1 MFYSSYD
8 KIIATLSLASIVAGD
23 KRVMEA
29 AQKAGYE
36 ARNSGRYMNYEML
49 LTIYSK
55 IDLENEAHCECARKI
70 VKAYSDA
77 YLDRSNAEDTK
88 SEVYATPIVVVCQTK
103 PFVNI
108 VTSNT
113 FRTRFLNASIYKL
126 LEVLNEDDPRT
137 DDLYITSDQYKK
149 MLSSN
154 LYTVFNLF
162 NDIDNNKVYPTIVS
176 FVKSLE
182 FVDDMNAAAIVASL
196 LKYYDIYVNHY
207 PFELVRDIIIDTCK
221 EGIESTKEE
230 ARKKILDSTV
240 DSSLLNDFIS
250 DTYACVINL
259 FRNDESLS
267 AFTIANVIAQ
277 NRSVFLSTLMKS
289 NDNYQMDNLNF
300 VVDMEL
306 SNMVDRIQVEYPKY
320 FDIMDEVREKLKQ
333 PSDSP
338 INANYKEA
346 TDYDSYLFMRAGI
359 PDLDHTFDDEDDY
372 GVTVLEASYQKT
384 GNSIRR
390 MDVRSAYKL
399 AKDNV
404 NKLSQQ
410 LDGVIKAIKN
420 FVFSD
425 QDMDYIVVEG
435 KKFTFFGLVRKV
447 LGGVAL
453 FSFSKVFAICYL
465 IVKWA
470 GTSKAKKSSK
480 RKMLMLL
487 AEEIEITNEK
497 IEDAKAAGDN
507 KAKYALM
514 RSKKEL
520 ENARDR
526 IKYNMGAEV
535 KSKAVDD
542 MIKRAKGEPISQ
554 RDRLGRYQE
563 GHTTSRTSTDRTGRE

>member
-77 YLDRSNAEDTK
+77 YLDRTQTDAK

-108 VTSNT
+108 VTSDT

-154 LYTVFNLF
+154 LYTVFTIF
-162 NDIDNNKVYPTIVS
+162 NDIDNKKVYPTIVS
-176 FVKSLE
+176 FVKSLG
-182 FVDDMNAAAIVASL
+182 FVDDINTAAIVSSL

-230 ARKKILDSTV
+230 ARKKILDTTV

-277 NRSVFLSTLMKS
+277 NRSVFLSTLMRS
-289 NDNYQMDNLNF
+289 NDNYQMDNLSF

-320 FDIMDEVREKLKQ
+320 FAIMDEVREKLKQ

-338 INANYKEA
+338 INAQYKEA

-554 RDRLGRYQE
+554 RDRLGRYQD
-563 GHTTSRTSTDRTGRE
+563 GHTTNRTSTDRTGRE

>member
-8 KIIATLSLASIVAGD
+8 KIIATLSLASIVACD

-77 YLDRSNAEDTK
+77 YLDRTQTDTK
-88 SEVYATPIVVVCQTK
+88 SEVYATPIAVVCQTK

-108 VTSNT
+108 VSSNT

-162 NDIDNNKVYPTIVS
+162 NVIDNNKVYPTIVS

-230 ARKKILDSTV
+230 ARKKILDTTV

-306 SNMVDRIQVEYPKY
+306 SNMIDRIQVEYPKY

>member
-77 YLDRSNAEDTK
+77 YLDRTQTDTK
-88 SEVYATPIVVVCQTK
+88 SEVYATPIAVVCQTK

-108 VTSNT
+108 VSSNT

-162 NDIDNNKVYPTIVS
+162 NVIDNNKVYPTIVS

-230 ARKKILDSTV
+230 ARKKILDTTV

-306 SNMVDRIQVEYPKY
+306 SNMIDRIQVEYPKY

-372 GVTVLEASYQKT
+372 GITVLEASYQKT

-410 LDGVIKAIKN
+410 LNGVIKAIKN

-507 KAKYALM
+507 KAEYALM

>member
-1 MFYSSYD
+1 MFYNSYD

-23 KRVMEA
+23 KRVLEA

-70 VKAYSDA
+70 VKAYSDGF
-77 YLDRSNAEDTK
+77 LDRTNTDTK
-88 SEVYATPIVVVCQTK
+88 SEVYATPIAVVCQTK
-103 PFVNI
+103 PFINI
-108 VTSNT
+108 ITANN

-137 DDLYITSDQYKK
+137 DDLYITSEQYKK

-154 LYTVFNLF
+154 LHTVFNLF
-162 NDIDNNKVYPTIVS
+162 NNIDNKKVYPTIVS

-182 FVDDMNAAAIVASL
+182 FVDDMNAAAVVASL

-267 AFTIANVIAQ
+267 AFTILNVIAQ

-289 NDNYQMDNLNF
+289 NDNYWMDNLSF
-300 VVDMEL
+300 VVDTEL
-306 SNMVDRIQVEYPKY
+306 SNMVDRIQFEYPKY
-320 FDIMDEVREKLKQ
+320 SAIMDEVREKLKQ
-333 PSDSP
+333 PNDSP
-338 INANYKEA
+338 INAQYKEA
-346 TDYDSYLFMRAGI
+346 NDYDSYLFMRAGI
-359 PDLDHTFDDEDDY
+359 PDLDHTFDDENDY

-404 NKLSQQ
+404 NKLSRQ

>member
-77 YLDRSNAEDTK
+77 YLDRSRTDAK

-103 PFVNI
+103 PFVDIN
-108 VTSNT
+108 TSDT

-154 LYTVFNLF
+154 LFTVFNLF
-162 NDIDNNKVYPTIVS
+162 NDIDNKKVYPTIVS

-182 FVDDMNAAAIVASL
+182 FVDDMNAAAIVSSL

-230 ARKKILDSTV
+230 ARKKILNSTV

-320 FDIMDEVREKLKQ
+320 FNIMDEVREKLKQ

-338 INANYKEA
+338 INAQYKEA
-346 TDYDSYLFMRAGI
+346 NDYDSYLFMRAGI

>member
-77 YLDRSNAEDTK
+77 YLDRTQTDAK

-108 VTSNT
+108 VTSDT

-154 LYTVFNLF
+154 LYTVFTIF
-162 NDIDNNKVYPTIVS
+162 NDIDNKKVYPTIVS
-176 FVKSLE
+176 FVKSLG
-182 FVDDMNAAAIVASL
+182 FVDDINTAAIVSSL

-230 ARKKILDSTV
+230 ARKKILDTTV

-289 NDNYQMDNLNF
+289 NDNYQMDNLSF

-320 FDIMDEVREKLKQ
+320 FAIMDEVREKLKQ

-338 INANYKEA
+338 INAQYKEA

-497 IEDAKAAGDN
+497 IEDAKAVGDN

-554 RDRLGRYQE
+554 RDRLGRYQD
-563 GHTTSRTSTDRTGRE
+563 GHTTNRTSTDRTGRE

>member
-108 VTSNT
+108 VSSNT

-162 NDIDNNKVYPTIVS
+162 NDIDNKKVYPTIVS

-230 ARKKILDSTV
+230 ARKKILDTTV
-240 DSSLLNDFIS
+240 DSSLLNDVIS

-289 NDNYQMDNLNF
+289 NDNYQMDNLSF

-320 FDIMDEVREKLKQ
+320 SAIMDEVREKLKQ

-338 INANYKEA
+338 INAQYKEA
-346 TDYDSYLFMRAGI
+346 NDYDSYLFMRAGI

-554 RDRLGRYQE
+554 RDRLGRYQD
-563 GHTTSRTSTDRTGRE
+563 GHTTNRTSTDRTGRE

>member
-23 KRVMEA
+23 KRVMEV

-108 VTSNT
+108 VSSNT

-162 NDIDNNKVYPTIVS
+162 NDIDNKKVYPTIVS

-230 ARKKILDSTV
+230 ARKKILDSTL

-289 NDNYQMDNLNF
+289 NDNYQLDNLSF

-320 FDIMDEVREKLKQ
+320 SAIMDEVREKLKQ

-338 INANYKEA
+338 INAQYKEA
-346 TDYDSYLFMRAGI
+346 NDYDSYLFMRAGI

-470 GTSKAKKSSK
+470 GTAKAKKSSK

>member
-77 YLDRSNAEDTK
+77 YLDRSKTDTK

-103 PFVNI
+103 PFINI
-108 VTSNT
+108 ITSDT

-137 DDLYITSDQYKK
+137 DDLYITSEQYKK

-162 NDIDNNKVYPTIVS
+162 NDIDNNQVYFTIVS

-182 FVDDMNAAAIVASL
+182 FVDDMNTAAIVSSL

-230 ARKKILDSTV
+230 ARKKILNSTV

-320 FDIMDEVREKLKQ
+320 FNIMDEVREKLKQ

-554 RDRLGRYQE
+554 RDRLGRYQD

>member
-108 VTSNT
+108 VSSNT

-162 NDIDNNKVYPTIVS
+162 NDIDNKQVYFTIVS

-230 ARKKILDSTV
+230 ARKKILDSTL

-320 FDIMDEVREKLKQ
+320 FNIMDEVREKLKQ

-554 RDRLGRYQE
+554 RDRLGRYQD

>member
-77 YLDRSNAEDTK
+77 YLDRSKTDAK

-108 VTSNT
+108 ITSNT
-113 FRTRFLNASIYKL
+113 SRTRFLNASIYKL

-162 NDIDNNKVYPTIVS
+162 NDIDNKKVYPTIVS

-182 FVDDMNAAAIVASL
+182 FVDDMNAAAIVSSL

-221 EGIESTKEE
+221 EGIESVKEE
-230 ARKKILDSTV
+230 ARKKILNSTV

-300 VVDMEL
+300 IVDMEL

-320 FDIMDEVREKLKQ
+320 FAIMDEVREKLKQ

-338 INANYKEA
+338 INAQYKEA

>member
-23 KRVMEA
+23 ERVLKT

-36 ARNSGRYMNYEML
+36 TRNSGRYMNYEML

-70 VKAYSDA
+70 VKAYSDGFME
-77 YLDRSNAEDTK
+77 RMTTESK
-88 SEVYATPIVVVCQTK
+88 PEVYATPIAVVCQTK
-103 PFVNI
+103 PLAIGVND
-108 VTSNT
+108 NNL
-113 FRTRFLNASIYKL
+113 RRRFLNASIYKL

-154 LYTVFNLF
+154 LYTVFAIF
-162 NDIDNNKVYPTIVS
+162 NDTDNKKVYPTIVS
-176 FVKSLE
+176 FVKTLE
-182 FVDDMNAAAIVASL
+182 FVDDINTAAIVSSL

-267 AFTIANVIAQ
+267 AFTIANVIVQ

-320 FDIMDEVREKLKQ
+320 FDIVDEVREKLKE

-338 INANYKEA
+338 INAQYKNA
-346 TDYDSYLFMRAGI
+346 NDYDSYLFMRAGI

-563 GHTTSRTSTDRTGRE
+563 GHTTNRTSTDRTGRE

>member
-108 VTSNT
+108 VSSNT

-162 NDIDNNKVYPTIVS
+162 NVIDNNKVYPTIVS

-230 ARKKILDSTV
+230 ARKKILDTTV

-306 SNMVDRIQVEYPKY
+306 SNMIDRIQVEYPKY

-372 GVTVLEASYQKT
+372 GITVLEASYQKT

>member
-77 YLDRSNAEDTK
+77 YLDRSKTDTK

-108 VTSNT
+108 VSSNT

-162 NDIDNNKVYPTIVS
+162 NDIDNKRVYPTIVS

-182 FVDDMNAAAIVASL
+182 FVDDMNTTAIVSSL

-554 RDRLGRYQE
+554 RDRLGRYQD

>member
-108 VTSNT
+108 VSSNT

-162 NDIDNNKVYPTIVS
+162 NDIDNKKVYPTIVS

-230 ARKKILDSTV
+230 ARKKILDSTL

-289 NDNYQMDNLNF
+289 NDNYQLDNLSF

-320 FDIMDEVREKLKQ
+320 SAIMDEVREKLKQ

-338 INANYKEA
+338 INAQYKEA
-346 TDYDSYLFMRAGI
+346 NDYDSYLFMRAGI

-470 GTSKAKKSSK
+470 GTAKAKKSSK

>member
-108 VTSNT
+108 VSSNT

-162 NDIDNNKVYPTIVS
+162 NDIDNKKVYPTIVS

-221 EGIESTKEE
+221 EGIESAKEE
-230 ARKKILDSTV
+230 ARKKILDTTV

-277 NRSVFLSTLMKS
+277 NRSVFLSALMKS

-306 SNMVDRIQVEYPKY
+306 SNMIDRIQVEYPKY

>member
-108 VTSNT
+108 VSSNT

-162 NDIDNNKVYPTIVS
+162 NDIDNNQVYFTIVS

-182 FVDDMNAAAIVASL
+182 FVDDMNTTAIVASL

-320 FDIMDEVREKLKQ
+320 FNIMDEVREKLKQ

>member
-108 VTSNT
+108 VSSNT

-162 NDIDNNKVYPTIVS
+162 NDIDNKKVYPTIVS

-230 ARKKILDSTV
+230 ARKKILDTTV

-289 NDNYQMDNLNF
+289 NDNYQLDNLSF

-320 FDIMDEVREKLKQ
+320 SAIMDEVREKLKQ

-338 INANYKEA
+338 INAQYKEA
-346 TDYDSYLFMRAGI
+346 NDYDSYLFMRAGI

-470 GTSKAKKSSK
+470 GTAKAKKSSK

>member
-8 KIIATLSLASIVAGD
+8 KIIATLSLASIVACD

-77 YLDRSNAEDTK
+77 YLDRTQTDTK
-88 SEVYATPIVVVCQTK
+88 SEVYATPIAVVCQTK

-108 VTSNT
+108 VSSNT

-162 NDIDNNKVYPTIVS
+162 NVIDNNKVYPTIVS

-230 ARKKILDSTV
+230 ARKKILDTTV

-306 SNMVDRIQVEYPKY
+306 SNMIDRIQVEYPKY

-372 GVTVLEASYQKT
+372 GITVLEASYQKT

>member
-77 YLDRSNAEDTK
+77 YLDRTQTDAK

-103 PFVNI
+103 PFVDIN
-108 VTSNT
+108 TSDT

-154 LYTVFNLF
+154 LYTVFTIF
-162 NDIDNNKVYPTIVS
+162 NDIDNKKVYPTIVS
-176 FVKSLE
+176 FVKSLG
-182 FVDDMNAAAIVASL
+182 FVDDINTAAIVSSL

-230 ARKKILDSTV
+230 ARKKILDTTV

-277 NRSVFLSTLMKS
+277 NRSVFLSTLMRS
-289 NDNYQMDNLNF
+289 NDNYQMDNLSF

-320 FDIMDEVREKLKQ
+320 FAIMDEVREKLKQ

-338 INANYKEA
+338 INAQYKEA

-563 GHTTSRTSTDRTGRE
+563 GHTISRTSTDRTGRE

>member
-108 VTSNT
+108 VSSNT

-162 NDIDNNKVYPTIVS
+162 NDIDNKKVYPTIVS

-267 AFTIANVIAQ
+267 AFTITNVIAQ

-289 NDNYQMDNLNF
+289 NDSYQMDNLNF

-320 FDIMDEVREKLKQ
+320 FNIMDEVREKLKQ

-563 GHTTSRTSTDRTGRE
+563 GHTTSRASTDRTGRE

>member
-77 YLDRSNAEDTK
+77 YLDRSKTDTK

-103 PFVNI
+103 PFINI
-108 VTSNT
+108 ITSDT

-137 DDLYITSDQYKK
+137 DDLYITSEQYKK

-154 LYTVFNLF
+154 LYTVFTIF
-162 NDIDNNKVYPTIVS
+162 NDIDNKKVYPTIVS
-176 FVKSLE
+176 FVKSLG
-182 FVDDMNAAAIVASL
+182 FVDDMNTAAIVASL

-230 ARKKILDSTV
+230 ARKKILNSTV

-320 FDIMDEVREKLKQ
+320 FNIMDEVREKLKQ

>member
-108 VTSNT
+108 VSSNT

-182 FVDDMNAAAIVASL
+182 FVDDMNAAAIVSSL

-320 FDIMDEVREKLKQ
+320 FNIMDEVREKLKQ

-554 RDRLGRYQE
+554 RDRLGRYQD

>member
-23 KRVMEA
+23 ERVMEA

-36 ARNSGRYMNYEML
+36 TRNSGRYMNYEML

-77 YLDRSNAEDTK
+77 YLDRTQTDAK

-108 VTSNT
+108 VTANN

-137 DDLYITSDQYKK
+137 DDLYITSEQYKK

-154 LYTVFNLF
+154 LFTVFNLF
-162 NDIDNNKVYPTIVS
+162 NDIDNKKIYPTIVS

-182 FVDDMNAAAIVASL
+182 FVDDMNAAAIVSSL

-221 EGIESTKEE
+221 EGIESAKEE
-230 ARKKILDSTV
+230 ARKKILNSTV

-289 NDNYQMDNLNF
+289 NDNYQMDNLSF

-306 SNMVDRIQVEYPKY
+306 SNMVDRIQIEYPKY
-320 FDIMDEVREKLKQ
+320 SAIMDEVREKLKQ

-338 INANYKEA
+338 INAQYKEA
-346 TDYDSYLFMRAGI
+346 NDYDSYLFMRAGI

-554 RDRLGRYQE
+554 RDRLGRYQD

>member
-77 YLDRSNAEDTK
+77 YLDRSKTDTK

-103 PFVNI
+103 PFINI
-108 VTSNT
+108 ITSDT

-137 DDLYITSDQYKK
+137 DDLYITSEQYKK

-154 LYTVFNLF
+154 LYTVFTIF
-162 NDIDNNKVYPTIVS
+162 NDIDNKKVYPTIVS
-176 FVKSLE
+176 FVKSLG
-182 FVDDMNAAAIVASL
+182 FVDDMNTAAIVASL

-230 ARKKILDSTV
+230 ARKKILNSTV

-320 FDIMDEVREKLKQ
+320 FNIMDEVREKLKQ

-346 TDYDSYLFMRAGI
+346 TDYDYYLFMRAGI

-372 GVTVLEASYQKT
+372 GVMVLEASYQKT

>member
-8 KIIATLSLASIVAGD
+8 KIIATLSLASIVADD

-77 YLDRSNAEDTK
+77 YLDRTRTDAK

-108 VTSNT
+108 ITSDT

-154 LYTVFNLF
+154 LFTVFNLF
-162 NDIDNNKVYPTIVS
+162 NDIDSKKVYFTIVS

-182 FVDDMNAAAIVASL
+182 FVDDMNAAAIVSSL

-230 ARKKILDSTV
+230 ARKKILNSTV

-267 AFTIANVIAQ
+267 AFTIANMIAQ

-289 NDNYQMDNLNF
+289 NDNYQMDNLSF

-320 FDIMDEVREKLKQ
+320 FNIMDEVREKLKQ

-338 INANYKEA
+338 INAQYKEA

-554 RDRLGRYQE
+554 RDRLGRYQD

>member
-108 VTSNT
+108 ISSNT

-137 DDLYITSDQYKK
+137 DDLYITSEQYKK

-154 LYTVFNLF
+154 LYTVFTIF
-162 NDIDNNKVYPTIVS
+162 NDIDNKKVYPTIVS
-176 FVKSLE
+176 FVKSLG
-182 FVDDMNAAAIVASL
+182 FVDDMNTAAIVSSL

-230 ARKKILDSTV
+230 ARKKILNSTV

-320 FDIMDEVREKLKQ
+320 FNIMDEVREKLKQ

-554 RDRLGRYQE
+554 RDRLGRYQD

>member
-1 MFYSSYD
+1 M
-8 KIIATLSLASIVAGD
+8 
-23 KRVMEA
+23 
-29 AQKAGYE
+29 
-36 ARNSGRYMNYEML
+36 
-49 LTIYSK
+49 
-55 IDLENEAHCECARKI
+55 
-70 VKAYSDA
+70 
-77 YLDRSNAEDTK
+77 
-88 SEVYATPIVVVCQTK
+88 
-103 PFVNI
+103 
-108 VTSNT
+108 
-113 FRTRFLNASIYKL
+113 
-126 LEVLNEDDPRT
+126 
-137 DDLYITSDQYKK
+137 
-149 MLSSN
+149 
-154 LYTVFNLF
+154 
-162 NDIDNNKVYPTIVS
+162 
-176 FVKSLE
+176 
-182 FVDDMNAAAIVASL
+182 
-196 LKYYDIYVNHY
+196 NHY

-230 ARKKILDSTV
+230 ARKKILNSTV

-277 NRSVFLSTLMKS
+277 NRSVFLSTPMKS

-320 FDIMDEVREKLKQ
+320 FNIMDEVREKLKQ

-542 MIKRAKGEPISQ
+542 MIKRAKGEPILQ

-563 GHTTSRTSTDRTGRE
+563 GHTTNRTSTDRTGRE

>member
-77 YLDRSNAEDTK
+77 YLDRSKTDTK

-103 PFVNI
+103 PFINI
-108 VTSNT
+108 ITSDT

-137 DDLYITSDQYKK
+137 DDLYITSEQYKK

-154 LYTVFNLF
+154 LYTVFTIF
-162 NDIDNNKVYPTIVS
+162 NDIDNKKVYPTIVS
-176 FVKSLE
+176 FVKSLG
-182 FVDDMNAAAIVASL
+182 FVDDMNTAAIVSSL

-230 ARKKILDSTV
+230 ARKKILNSTV

-320 FDIMDEVREKLKQ
+320 FNIMDEVREKLKQ

-346 TDYDSYLFMRAGI
+346 TDYDSYLFMRASI

-554 RDRLGRYQE
+554 RDRLGRYQD

>member
-77 YLDRSNAEDTK
+77 YLDRTQTDAK

-103 PFVNI
+103 PFVDIN
-108 VTSNT
+108 TSDT

-137 DDLYITSDQYKK
+137 DDLYITSEQYKK

-154 LYTVFNLF
+154 LFTVFNLF
-162 NDIDNNKVYPTIVS
+162 NDIDNKKVYPTIVS

-182 FVDDMNAAAIVASL
+182 FVDDMNAAAIVSSL

-230 ARKKILDSTV
+230 ARKKILNSTV

-320 FDIMDEVREKLKQ
+320 FNIMDEVREKLKQ

-338 INANYKEA
+338 INAQYKEA

-563 GHTTSRTSTDRTGRE
+563 GHTTSRTSTDRIGRE

>member
-103 PFVNI
+103 PFINI
-108 VTSNT
+108 ITSDT

-137 DDLYITSDQYKK
+137 DDLYITSEQYKK

-162 NDIDNNKVYPTIVS
+162 NDIDNKKVYPTIVS

-182 FVDDMNAAAIVASL
+182 FVDDMNTAAIVSSL

-230 ARKKILDSTV
+230 ARKKILNSTV

-320 FDIMDEVREKLKQ
+320 FNIMDEVREKLKQ

-554 RDRLGRYQE
+554 RDRLGRYQD

>member
-8 KIIATLSLASIVAGD
+8 KIIATLSLASIVACD

-77 YLDRSNAEDTK
+77 YLDRTQTDTK
-88 SEVYATPIVVVCQTK
+88 SEVYATPIAVVCQTK

-108 VTSNT
+108 VSSNT

-162 NDIDNNKVYPTIVS
+162 NVIDNNKVYPTIVS

-230 ARKKILDSTV
+230 ARKKILDTTV

-372 GVTVLEASYQKT
+372 GITVLEASYQKT

>member
-108 VTSNT
+108 ISSNT

-154 LYTVFNLF
+154 LFTVFNLF
-162 NDIDNNKVYPTIVS
+162 NDIDNKRVYFTIVS

-267 AFTIANVIAQ
+267 AFTIANAIAQ

-300 VVDMEL
+300 VIDMEL

-320 FDIMDEVREKLKQ
+320 FNIMEEVREKLKQ